1 MPFTLLT
8 SPGAVNAQLAQLY
21 QAMASQ
27 AGFSVKI
34 ETVEFGT
41 LLDRADKKNY
51 DAVILGWS
59 GRPDPDGNI
68 YEFFHTGGSNNQAGY
83 AVPAIDSLLEKARAQ
98 SAMSARVATY
108 NVALG
113 KILDD
118 SPYAFT
124 YFSSNTVGAVK
135 TLSGLKL
142 VPDGILRFYTTDLN

>member
-1 MPFTLLT
+1 MLDDALQRFP
-8 SPGAVNAQLAQLY
+8 AQ
-21 QAMASQ
+21 
-27 AGFSVKI
+27 I

-68 YEFFHTGGSNNQAGY
+68 YEFFRTGGSNNQAGY
-83 AVPAIDSLLEKARAQ
+83 SNPTIDSLLEKARAQ

-118 SPYAFT
+118 SPYVFT